1 MDGVFEVD
9 NEFIGGEVMNIT
21 KMRISELKEYQNN
34 PRLINDE
41 AIDRVA
47 ASIKEFGFKVPII
60 VDEDNVIVAGH
71 TRKLAARSLGMEE
84 VPVIIADDLTEDQIK
99 AFRLADNRVAEFS
112 EWNFDKLETELEG
125 LADGEFNLDILDFDL
140 DDYDNED
147 YNDVYDEFEKGS
159 LNRDFLISPFSYLDT
174 RNGEWKNRR
183 DEWKKLGI
191 KSELGRE
198 DNLTFGSNLT
208 TDTLGGTSIFDP
220 VLCELMYKWYIPNKG
235 DKIIDCFAGG
245 SVRGVVAEQSG
256 YKYHGVDLRKEQVES
271 NYVNAEEIGCNMDNI
286 KWYTGDSN
294 KIDEVVEEKEFDFM
308 FTCPPYHDL
317 EVYSDNEND
326 ISNMEYDQ
334 FVDIYENILIKT
346 ANKVKDNRFAAVV
359 ISDIRDKKGFYR
371 DLTGVTKR
379 AMGQAGFNL
388 YNDLI
393 LINAVG
399 TGALRARRNMK
410 SRKNVRLHQNVLVF
424 FKGDTKNIKQDF
436 NVIEFDD
443 EELIEEAKEEV

>member
-1 MDGVFEVD
+1 MMDGVFEVD
-9 NEFIGGEVMNIT
+9 NDFIGGEVMNIT
-21 KMRISELKEYQNN
+21 KMRISELKEYENN
-34 PRLINDE
+34 PRLINEE
-41 AIDRVA
+41 AIERVA

-60 VDEDNVIVAGH
+60 VDEENVIVAGH
-71 TRKLAARSLGMEE
+71 TRKLAAQSIGVDE
-84 VPVIIADDLTEDQIK
+84 VPVVIADDLTEEQIK

-112 EWNFDKLETELEG
+112 EWDFDKLEIELQG
-125 LADGEFNLDILDFDL
+125 LADGEFNLDILDFNL
-140 DDYDNED
+140 DDNDNED

-198 DNLTFGSNLT
+198 ENLTFDSHLT

-220 VLCELMYKWYIPNKG
+220 VLCELMYKWYIPDKG
-235 DKIIDCFAGG
+235 DNIIDCFAGG

-271 NYVNAEEIGCNMDNI
+271 NYVNAEEIGCNMENV

-294 KIDEVVEEKEFDFM
+294 KIDEVIEEKDFDFM

-317 EVYSDNEND
+317 EVYSDDEND
-326 ISNMEYDQ
+326 ISNMNFDE
-334 FVDIYENILIKT
+334 FVDIYSNILVKT
-346 ANKVKDNRFAAVV
+346 GDKVKENRFAAVV
-359 ISDIRDKKGFYR
+359 ISDIRDKQGFYR

-379 AMGQAGFNL
+379 SMERAGFKL
-388 YNDLI
+388 YNDII

-399 TGALRARRNMK
+399 TGALRARQSMRN
-410 SRKNVRLHQNVLVF
+410 RKNVRLHQNVLVF
-424 FKGDTKNIKQDF
+424 FKGNPKDIKNDF
-436 NVIEFDD
+436 KVIEYNDD
-443 EELIEEAKEEV
+443 ELVEEAE